1 MFLKLSRD
9 KNTKDYA
16 KLIRNLW
23 KIIENHPYTSSL
35 KFSSLEL
42 KIGREC
48 YA

>member
-16 KLIRNLW
+16 KLR
-23 KIIENHPYTSSL
+23 IIENHLYTSSF

-48 YA
+48 YT